1 MHAAMDLTSLRI
13 CANSSEPSLV
23 SYAISTKVL
32 CSGSNEQ
39 APTYRY
45 VIKVLITHAQNC
57 SLNAHEK
64 ISSGIRCLVCDLNIR
79 QIYSIVCVKS
89 KG

>member
-1 MHAAMDLTSLRI
+1 MHAAKDLTSLCI
-13 CANSSEPSLV
+13 CANSSEPSLLA
-23 SYAISTKVL
+23 YAISTKIL

-39 APTYRY
+39 ALTYRY

-64 ISSGIRCLVCDLNIR
+64 IALYVSRVKANARLHWFACLSVPWLAA
-79 QIYSIVCVKS
+79 
-89 KG
+89 